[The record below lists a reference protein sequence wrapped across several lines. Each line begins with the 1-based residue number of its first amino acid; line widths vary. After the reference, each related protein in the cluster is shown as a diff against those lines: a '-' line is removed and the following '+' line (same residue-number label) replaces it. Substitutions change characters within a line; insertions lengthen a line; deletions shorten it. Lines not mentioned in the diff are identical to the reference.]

1 MVAVLLEV
9 LGRSVIV
16 TLPSAAFIQ
25 SVSAP
30 VLLADVPLPRSNVLR
45 LCGCCGLRGGA
56 TADRCRSQNLLVG
69 LSKALALL
77 PQSVIFFFFLMMAVA
92 GCSVSVLLVVVP
104 LDGPPSACSRRR

>member
-1 MVAVLLEV
+1 MMTVLPEV

-16 TLPSAAFIQ
+16 LLPPAAFIPGP
-25 SVSAP
+25 SAC
-30 VLLADVPLPRSNVLR
+30 VLLADVPLPRLPFVR

-77 PQSVIFFFFLMMAVA
+77 PQLVAFFFFLMMAEG
-92 GCSVSVLLVVVP
+92 GCSVSMLLVVVP
-104 LDGPPSACSRRR
+104 LDGPPSACSRRC